1 MEENTKGYAPE
12 EENDEEDYYYQT
24 DVNKSLRGYKIVIAI
39 LAVVLAAISVLYYN
53 INRRQQLQY
62 HELEVVRD
70 SIKNDLTNLISEY
83 DSLQYQNDTIS
94 ARLVEANELVE
105 QLKYERR
112 LNYNRL
118 RAYEKEVGTLRTVMK
133 RYLRQIDSLNSLN
146 KKLINENVS
155 YRKEISSAN
164 LRAERAEEK
173 ASELKNKVQQGAIL
187 RARDITLVALNAK
200 GNLVSRVSRA
210 TTLRVDF
217 TLNANELT
225 TPGNREVY
233 VRITSPDGYI
243 LSTEQTPTFEF
254 EGGKL
259 SYSASRE
266 VDYQNED
273 IDVSIFYNG
282 SGFATGTYKV
292 QLYSGG
298 YMMGSTEIALK

>member
-1 MEENTKGYAPE
+1 
-12 EENDEEDYYYQT
+12 
-24 DVNKSLRGYKIVIAI
+24 
-39 LAVVLAAISVLYYN
+39 LAVILAAISVLYYN

-70 SIKNDLTNLISEY
+70 SIKNDLTSLISEY

-187 RARDITLVALNAK
+187 RARDISLVALNAK
-200 GNLVSRVSRA
+200 GNQVSRVRTA

-273 IDVSIFYNG
+273 VDVSIFYNG
-282 SGFATGTYKV
+282 SGFAAGTYKV

-298 YMMGSTEIALK
+298 YMMGSTEVALR

>member
-1 MEENTKGYAPE
+1 M
-12 EENDEEDYYYQT
+12 
-24 DVNKSLRGYKIVIAI
+24 NKSLRGYKIVIAI
-39 LAVVLAAISVLYYN
+39 LAVILAAISVLYYN
-53 INRRQQLQY
+53 INRRQQLEY
-62 HELEVVRD
+62 RELEVVRD

-146 KKLINENVS
+146 KRLITENVS
-155 YRKEISSAN
+155 YRREISSAT
-164 LRAERAEEK
+164 LRAERAEER
-173 ASELKNKVQQGAIL
+173 ATELKNKVTQGAVV
-187 RARDITLVALNAK
+187 RAREIALVALNAK
-200 GNLVSRVSRA
+200 DKPVSRVRTA
-210 TTLRVDF
+210 TKLCVSF
-217 TLNANELT
+217 TLNSNELA

-259 SYSASRE
+259 NYSASRE

-273 IDVSIFYNG
+273 LEVNIFYNG
-282 SGFATGTYKV
+282 SGFAAGTYKV
-292 QLYSGG
+292 QLYSDG
-298 YMMGSTEIALK
+298 YMIGSTELVLR